1 MCESAL
7 VYVLRQ
13 ICVSRHLF
21 IFGPPSRTGYVSLED
36 YMSFVIAHETENVE
50 SNKEVEIA
58 FQAITS
64 GGDKPYVT
72 REELFQVCVVCACV
86 YIIPLSSFPF
96 PSQALSKEQAEYCI
110 KLMKPYKAPNGTL
123 VPGGLDYKEFAKTLF

>member
-1 MCESAL
+1 M
-7 VYVLRQ
+7 
-13 ICVSRHLF
+13 SRHLF

-96 PSQALSKEQAEYCI
+96 PSPPRHSLRNRPS
-110 KLMKPYKAPNGTL
+110 T
-123 VPGGLDYKEFAKTLF
+123 VSS